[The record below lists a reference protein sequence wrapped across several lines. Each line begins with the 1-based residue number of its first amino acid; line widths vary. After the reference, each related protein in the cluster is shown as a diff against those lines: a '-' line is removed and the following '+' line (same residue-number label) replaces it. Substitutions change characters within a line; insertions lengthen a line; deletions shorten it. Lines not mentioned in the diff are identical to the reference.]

1 MCGILGFATRRPGDP
16 AIWSA
21 FEAAFRLSEARGR
34 DASGVAG
41 HAGAGIAVH
50 KRAVPASEL
59 LGDEGYRAVRLLEP
73 EVVIAHTRL
82 ATKGSPADNANNHP
96 ICAGPVVGVHNGML
110 RNDDALFRVLGLR
123 RDGEVDSEAIV
134 RLVEFFCPERITA
147 WGLWKALD
155 LVEGSYAV
163 ALVHARQPGEL
174 WLARGTRP
182 LAAAWDPERETFW
195 FASEARFLTGAY
207 EEALGGVGLLA
218 VWEVPE
224 GAGLRVRLRPPRGEK
239 GLERFRAPVREGS
252 FAWREAWA
260 WGGETL
266 RAGRHAWAESGRGW
280 R

>member
-16 AIWSA
+16 AVWRA

-96 ICAGPVVGVHNGML
+96 VCAGPVVGVHNGML

-123 RDGEVDSEAIV
+123 RDGEVDSEAIF
-134 RLVEFFCPERITA
+134 RLVEFFCPEGVTA
-147 WGLWKALD
+147 AELWRALD
-155 LVEGSYAV
+155 LAEGSYAV

-195 FASEARFLTGAY
+195 FASEARFLTEAH
-207 EEALGGVGLLA
+207 EEALGGAGLLA
-218 VWEVPE
+218 VWEIPE
-224 GAGLRVRLRPPRGEK
+224 GVGLRVRLRPGRGQRE
-239 GLERFRAPVREGS
+239 LERFRVPVRAS
-252 FAWREAWA
+252 FAAPRRAEHCA
-260 WGGETL
+260 L
-266 RAGRHAWAESGRGW
+266 RWW
-280 R
+280 